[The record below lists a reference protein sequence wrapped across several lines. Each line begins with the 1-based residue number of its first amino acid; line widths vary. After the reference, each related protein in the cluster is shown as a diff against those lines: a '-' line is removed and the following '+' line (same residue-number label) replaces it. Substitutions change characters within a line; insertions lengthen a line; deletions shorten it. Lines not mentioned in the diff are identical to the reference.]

1 MRDVPMNVMWT
12 CSWLYVFGCGAG
24 GSKTDSSVGIDSA
37 SGESTSGALCVD
49 DDFLPVVPRVDF
61 EFNEFE
67 GYPLLMH
74 VPDTPRGVVFIFH
87 GSGGEI
93 GFLTAVH
100 YMRTWNLYTD
110 AGFAVV
116 GTESTN
122 REQGTWSSAVGD
134 VASNPDMDRL
144 VRLRDHLMDTTPL
157 QADTP
162 VYGWGFSNGGGFLDA
177 FAWMGEEERW
187 PMAGL
192 MIHNSALGSSV
203 ELPVLITSSENDA
216 ITNLAEQTYEAHE
229 ATGWPAEW
237 WENKERPWTREDMQI
252 HPAYD
257 ATDSEAVFEDLVGF
271 GFIDADGNRLLDLN
285 ELESSMNYYSRNSAL
300 PGPDRVTPLL
310 RVIWATHR
318 PTSEFACEEVAFIKR
333 HLP

>member
-116 GTESTN
+116 ATESTN
-122 REQGTWSSAVGD
+122 REQGTWSDTVGD
-134 VASNPDMDRL
+134 VASNPDMARL
-144 VRLRDHLMDTTPL
+144 VRLRDHLLETTPL
-157 QADTP
+157 QEESP

-177 FAWMGEEERW
+177 FAWMGEQEGW

-192 MIHNSALGSSV
+192 MIHNSALGSDV
-203 ELPVLITSSENDA
+203 ELPVLITSAENDA